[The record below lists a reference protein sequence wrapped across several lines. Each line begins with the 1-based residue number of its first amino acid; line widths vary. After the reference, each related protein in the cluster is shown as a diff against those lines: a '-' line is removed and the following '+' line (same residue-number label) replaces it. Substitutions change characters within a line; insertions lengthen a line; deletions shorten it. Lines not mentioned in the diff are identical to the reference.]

1 MSDKYNQGFTLVE
14 LVSVVALIGV
24 LMSFS
29 IGRLT
34 GTGGFNEVVVRDGI
48 LSIARGVQQM
58 SLGQQNVQ
66 LRMSVSGSNV
76 IVSSLVS
83 GAIDSTKTFPSSD
96 VAITAGAVGS
106 GTACGAISSPI
117 TLAYASDGEIE
128 SVDSDGFPICLN
140 GQSSLCISPAGF
152 VHRGACL

>member
-1 MSDKYNQGFTLVE
+1 MNYRLAGFTIVE
-14 LVSVVALIGV
+14 LIAVIALVGI
-24 LMSFS
+24 LMSVS
-29 IGRLT
+29 IGRLA
-34 GTGGFNEVVVRDGI
+34 GTGGFDEIVVRDGI
-48 LSIARGVQQM
+48 LSIARGAQQT

-66 LRMSVSGSNV
+66 LKMSVSGSNV

-83 GAIDSTKTFPSSD
+83 GAIDSTKTFPSND

-117 TLAYASDGEIE
+117 TLAYASDGEVE

-152 VHRGACL
+152 AHQGACL

>member
-1 MSDKYNQGFTLVE
+1 MNYRPAGFTIVE
-14 LVSVVALIGV
+14 LVAVIALVGV
-24 LMSFS
+24 LMSVS
-29 IGRLT
+29 IGRLA
-34 GTGGFNEVVVRDGI
+34 GTVAFDEIVVRDGI
-48 LSIARGVQQM
+48 LSIARGAQQT

-66 LRMSVSGSNV
+66 LKMSVSGSNV
-76 IVSSLVS
+76 TVSSLVS
-83 GAIDSTKTFPSSD
+83 GAIDSTKTFPSND

-117 TLAYASDGEIE
+117 TLAYASDGEVE

-140 GQSSLCISPAGF
+140 GQNSLCISPAGF

>member
-1 MSDKYNQGFTLVE
+1 ME

-48 LSIARGVQQM
+48 LSIARGAQQT

-66 LRMSVSGSNV
+66 LKMSVSGSNV

-83 GAIDSTKTFPSSD
+83 GAIDSTKTFPSND

-117 TLAYASDGEIE
+117 TLAYASDGEVE

-152 VHRGACL
+152 APSGACL